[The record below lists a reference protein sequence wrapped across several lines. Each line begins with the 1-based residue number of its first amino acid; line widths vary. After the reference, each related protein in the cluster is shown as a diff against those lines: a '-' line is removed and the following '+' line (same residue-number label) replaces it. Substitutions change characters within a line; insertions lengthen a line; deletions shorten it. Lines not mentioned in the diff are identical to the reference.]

1 MRHPLSLLGAAL
13 ATITGSLV
21 TALFLASLA
30 GFQGN
35 PYVGMVTYV
44 VFPSLLIVGLL
55 LIPAGAVLE
64 RRRLLRLAASGGVEP
79 PLPIIDL
86 NSPRTRRVGLA
97 FLALTSVNLLLLGA
111 ATYKG
116 LEVMDSP
123 EFCGSC
129 HSVMDPE
136 TSAHSRSP
144 HARVSCVSCHIG
156 SGASWFVK
164 SKLAGSWQLVS
175 VMLDLYPKPIPTPVQ
190 ALRPARDTCE
200 QCHWPAKFVGDRFKV
215 ITRHDDDEPSTPLKT
230 VLLVHVGGTQ
240 GATTHGIHW
249 HVDKG
254 VRLRYQA
261 DERREKIGA
270 IELASADGR
279 QERWEPAGAAASSSA
294 PWRAMDCIDCHNR
307 PTHVYRTAEDEVDAA
322 LLAGRLDARLPFLR
336 REAVK
341 ALRAGYPAREAA
353 ATGLRQA
360 LTAFYASQPP
370 AGADRGAL
378 VDAAA
383 AELAAIWGRNVWPQM
398 RITWGTYPTPA
409 RPPAGSRL
417 LPLPRRRARHQGR
430 HDHLQRLRP
439 LPLHPGRGGEG
450 SRHPQAALAVS
461 STEEVGRA
469 RRGAG

>member
-1 MRHPLSLLGAAL
+1 LASSARDLLRHPLSLLGAAL
-13 ATITGSLV
+13 ATVTGSLV

-30 GFQGN
+30 GYEGN
-35 PYVGMVTYV
+35 PYLGMVTYV

-64 RRRLLRLAASGGVEP
+64 RRRLVRLAASGGVEP

-97 FLALTSVNLLLLGA
+97 LLALTSVNLLLLGA

-136 TSAHSRSP
+136 ASAHARSP

-175 VMLDLYPKPIPTPVQ
+175 VMFDLYPKPIPTPVQ

-200 QCHWPAKFVGDRFKV
+200 QCHWPSKFVGDRFKV
-215 ITRHDDDEPSTPLKT
+215 ITRHADDEASTPLKT

-261 DERREKIGA
+261 DERRDKIGA
-270 IELASADGR
+270 IELTSADGR
-279 QERWEPAGAAASSSA
+279 QERWEPAGAPTPSGA

-322 LLAGRLDARLPFLR
+322 LLAGRLDARLPYLR

-341 ALRAGYPAREAA
+341 ALRADYPAKEAA
-353 ATGLRQA
+353 AAGLRQA
-360 LTAFYASQPP
+360 LAAFYAGQPP
-370 AGADRGAL
+370 SGAERGAL

-398 RITWGTYPTPA
+398 KITWGTYPTLLGHEQSPGCFRCHDGEHATRDGKVISNDCGLCHSILAEGEKDPA
-409 RPPAGSRL
+409 ILKQLSP
-417 LPLPRRRARHQGR
+417 
-430 HDHLQRLRP
+430 
-439 LPLHPGRGGEG
+439 
-450 SRHPQAALAVS
+450 
-461 STEEVGRA
+461 
-469 RRGAG
+469 

>member
-1 MRHPLSLLGAAL
+1 VASSGRDLLRHPLSLLGAAL

-30 GFQGN
+30 GYEGN

-79 PLPIIDL
+79 PLPVIDL

-136 TSAHSRSP
+136 ASAHARSP

-175 VMLDLYPKPIPTPVQ
+175 VMFDLYPKPIPTPVQ

-200 QCHWPAKFVGDRFKV
+200 QCHWPSKFVGDRFKV
-215 ITRHDDDEPSTPLKT
+215 ITRHADDEGSTPLKT

-254 VRLRYQA
+254 VKLRYQA

-270 IELASADGR
+270 IELTGADGA
-279 QERWEPAGAAASSSA
+279 QQRWEPPGAAAPA
-294 PWRAMDCIDCHNR
+294 GGPWRAMDCIDCHNR
-307 PTHVYRTAEDEVDAA
+307 PTHVYRTAEDEVDTS

-336 REAVK
+336 RESVK
-341 ALRAGYPAREAA
+341 ALRADYPGKEAA
-353 ATGLRQA
+353 AAGLRQA
-360 LTAFYASQPP
+360 LAAFYATQPA
-370 AGADRGAL
+370 AGAERAAL

-398 RITWGTYPTPA
+398 KITWGTYPTLLGHQQAPGCFRCHDGEHATKAGKIISNDCDLCHSILAEGERDPA
-409 RPPAGSRL
+409 ILKQLSP
-417 LPLPRRRARHQGR
+417 
-430 HDHLQRLRP
+430 
-439 LPLHPGRGGEG
+439 
-450 SRHPQAALAVS
+450 
-461 STEEVGRA
+461 
-469 RRGAG
+469 

>member
-1 MRHPLSLLGAAL
+1 VATSGRDLLRHPLSLLGAAL

-21 TALFLASLA
+21 LALFLASLA
-30 GFQGN
+30 GYEGN
-35 PYVGMVTYV
+35 PYLGMVTYV
-44 VFPSLLIVGLL
+44 VFPSLLVVGLL

-64 RRRLLRLAASGGVEP
+64 RRRLVKLAQSGGVEP

-86 NSPRTRRVGLA
+86 NSPRTRRVGLV
-97 FLALTSVNLLLLGA
+97 FLGLTTVNLLLIGA
-111 ATYKG
+111 ASYKG

-136 TSAHSRSP
+136 ASAHARSP
-144 HARVSCVSCHIG
+144 HARVRCVECHIG
-156 SGASWFVK
+156 PGASWFVK

-215 ITRHDDDEPSTPLKT
+215 ITHHADDAASTPLKT
-230 VLLVHVGGTQ
+230 VLLIHVGGTQ

-254 VRLRYQA
+254 VKLRYQA

-270 IELASADGR
+270 IELTTADGKQR
-279 QERWEPAGAAASSSA
+279 RWEAAGPPAAAGAA
-294 PWRAMDCIDCHNR
+294 WRDMDCIDCHNR

-322 LLAGRLDARLPFLR
+322 LLAGRLDRRLPFLR

-341 ALRAGYPAREAA
+341 ALRVAYATREAA
-353 ATGLRQA
+353 AAGLRDG
-360 LTAFYASQPP
+360 LRSFYASQPA

-398 RITWGTYPTPA
+398 KIGWGTYPTLLGHEQSPGCFRCHDGEHATADGKVISNDCDLCHSLLAQDDKDPA
-409 RPPAGSRL
+409 ILKQLVP
-417 LPLPRRRARHQGR
+417 
-430 HDHLQRLRP
+430 
-439 LPLHPGRGGEG
+439 
-450 SRHPQAALAVS
+450 
-461 STEEVGRA
+461 
-469 RRGAG
+469 

>member
-1 MRHPLSLLGAAL
+1 LASIGHDLLRHPLSLLGAAL

-30 GFQGN
+30 GYEGN

-64 RRRLLRLAASGGVEP
+64 RRRLVRLAASGGVEP

-129 HSVMDPE
+129 HTVMDPE
-136 TSAHSRSP
+136 ASAHARSP

-175 VMLDLYPKPIPTPVQ
+175 VMFDLYPKPIPTPVQ

-200 QCHWPAKFVGDRFKV
+200 QCHWPSKFVGDRFKV
-215 ITRHDDDEPSTPLKT
+215 ITRHADDEASTPLKT

-254 VRLRYQA
+254 VKLRYQA

-270 IELASADGR
+270 IELTSADGR
-279 QERWEPAGAAASSSA
+279 QERWEPAGGAAPSGA

-336 REAVK
+336 REAVT
-341 ALRAGYPAREAA
+341 ALRADYPGKEAA
-353 ATGLRQA
+353 AAGLRQA
-360 LTAFYASQPP
+360 LTAFYAAQPA
-370 AGADRGAL
+370 AGAERGAL

-398 RITWGTYPTPA
+398 KITWGTYPTLLGHQQSPGCFRCHDGEHATKAGKVISNDCDLCHSILAEGEKDPA
-409 RPPAGSRL
+409 ILKQLSP
-417 LPLPRRRARHQGR
+417 
-430 HDHLQRLRP
+430 
-439 LPLHPGRGGEG
+439 
-450 SRHPQAALAVS
+450 
-461 STEEVGRA
+461 
-469 RRGAG
+469 